1 LVVGALVAA
10 YSFEAAIGLLAG
22 IYLIDIVATAL
33 LIPERRGAALE

>member
-1 LVVGALVAA
+1 
-10 YSFEAAIGLLAG
+10 LAG